1 MSKQARRNN
10 LSRAN
15 SCLQKYH
22 GVCKLAVKRKGLP
35 MARISNTV
43 KELFRKKAGV
53 DLHPASEEFVKSLHL
68 IVGLEQLLEN
78 FSAKLKEMLA
88 ADSLY
93 VVLFEPITNRYI
105 GKKAKGAHVEWLAE
119 LNFSRSDNLMKW
131 LSVNQIPLEVAKAA
145 AVMQFL
151 SERER
156 ALLHKTGTVV
166 VVPLIVIN
174 RLTGAL
180 FVSQRQDG
188 NAYSATEIAVLSTL
202 ASHSAL
208 AIEHA
213 LMYQFQEDK
222 LKKIFHADKLAT
234 VGELA
239 AAAAHEIRNPLTSIR
254 STVQYVH
261 KNLPDDKKPLV
272 EGLIVEVDR
281 IDQIIKGLLSF
292 SKASELHIDHI
303 DAEEI
308 LNQTL
313 LLLEPEFRSHN
324 IEVRKVFDPPPCRI
338 AADAAQ
344 LKQVFLNIILNSIQ
358 AMPKGGTITV
368 TIADGKQAN
377 KHDFVG
383 VTIADTGTGIPEKD
397 LAKIFDPFYTTK
409 ESGTG
414 LGLSIAYGIISKHGG
429 EIEIES
435 ATDKPNT
442 GTTVVI
448 RLPKAVNYEK

>member
-1 MSKQARRNN
+1 
-10 LSRAN
+10 
-15 SCLQKYH
+15 
-22 GVCKLAVKRKGLP
+22 
-35 MARISNTV
+35 MARIRNTG
-43 KELFRKKAGV
+43 KEQLFKKKAAV
-53 DLHPASEEFVKSLHL
+53 ALHPASEEFIKSLHL

-88 ADSLY
+88 AETLY
-93 VVLFEPITNRYI
+93 VVLFEPITNRYV

-119 LNFSRSDNLMKW
+119 LNFSRADNLMKW

-166 VVPLIVIN
+166 PLIVIN

-180 FVSQRQDG
+180 FVSQKQNG
-188 NAYSATEIAVLSTL
+188 NGYSAAEIAVLSTL

-313 LLLEPEFRSHN
+313 LLLEPEFRRHN

-344 LKQVFLNIILNSIQ
+344 LKQVFLNIILNGIQ
-358 AMPKGGTITV
+358 AMPTGGTITV
-368 TIADGKQAN
+368 TIADGKRAN

-414 LGLSIAYGIISKHGG
+414 LGLSIAYGIIRNMA
-429 EIEIES
+429 E
-435 ATDKPNT
+435 
-442 GTTVVI
+442 
-448 RLPKAVNYEK
+448 RLRSRARQKGRIMAQRLSFGCCKLSIMRSNANF

>member
-1 MSKQARRNN
+1 
-10 LSRAN
+10 
-15 SCLQKYH
+15 
-22 GVCKLAVKRKGLP
+22 

-43 KELFRKKAGV
+43 KALFKKKAEI
-53 DLHPASEEFVKSLHL
+53 DLHPASEEFVKTLHL

-88 ADSLY
+88 AETLY
-93 VVLFEPITNRYI
+93 VVLFEPITNRYV
-105 GKKAKGAHVEWLAE
+105 GKKAKGAHAEWLAE
-119 LNFSRSDNLMKW
+119 LNFSRTDHLMQW
-131 LSVNQIPLEVAKAA
+131 LSVNQVPLEVAKAA

-180 FVSQRQDG
+180 FVSQKQNG
-188 NAYSATEIAVLSTL
+188 KAYSSTEIAVLSTL

-272 EGLIVEVDR
+272 DGIIEEVDR

-292 SKASELHIDHI
+292 SKSSELHFEYVILED
-303 DAEEI
+303 I

-313 LLLEPEFRSHN
+313 LLLDPEFRKHN
-324 IEVRKVFDPPPCRI
+324 IEVDKKFNSPHCRI

-344 LKQVFLNIILNSIQ
+344 LKQVFLNVILNGVQ
-358 AMPKGGTITV
+358 AMPQGGRITV
-368 TIADGKQAN
+368 TISGDGKHADQRGFAC
-377 KHDFVG
+377 
-383 VTIADTGTGIPEKD
+383 VTIADTGPGIPEKD
-397 LAKIFDPFYTTK
+397 LAKVFDPFYTTK

-429 EIEIES
+429 EIEITSTTE
-435 ATDKPNT
+435 KPNN
-442 GTTVVI
+442 GTTVMI
-448 RLPKAVNYEK
+448 RLPKAFEISK